1 MDRRHLLTFQ
11 SVLRE
16 GSFLGAA
23 RALRISQPTV
33 TLHVQELEAEFGMP
47 LFDRTGRTRPLTPA
61 GELFAERA
69 LPLIDAID
77 ALSESMAQLRD
88 GIGGHLKIASI
99 EPAASEHV
107 MPLLGRLRRT
117 RPGLRVRLDV
127 AGTAGVSRAVA
138 DGEVDAGLCSA
149 PPAELGLTFEPLF
162 EEEMALLVPAAH
174 RLAKRRALSA
184 ADLDGEPL
192 LLSEQGCAYRG
203 AVERAL
209 QERGVR
215 PAWAFESGSSA
226 TLRAAVQHG
235 LGVAVMPKRS
245 ASPPPPG
252 AVVRRLSDLT
262 IALPVGLIARQHAA
276 PPPPALAVLLDELRA
291 AAQTRRDEVA
301 NAAAREARRSR
312 RSGPF
317 PRNSRTR
324 AS

>member
-88 GIGGHLKIASI
+88 GTGGHLKIASI

-162 EEEMALLVPAAH
+162 DEEMALLVPAAH
-174 RLAKRRALSA
+174 RLAKRRTLSA

-209 QERGVR
+209 LDRGVR
-215 PAWAFESGSSA
+215 PRWAFESGSSA
-226 TLRAAVQHG
+226 TLRAAVRHG
-235 LGVAVMPKRS
+235 LGVAVMPRQS
-245 ASPPPPG
+245 ATPPPPG
-252 AVVRRLSDLT
+252 ASVRRLSDLVL
-262 IALPVGLIARQHAA
+262 ALPVGLVARPGAA
-276 PPPPALAVLLDELRA
+276 PPPPSLAALLGELR
-291 AAQTRRDEVA
+291 
-301 NAAAREARRSR
+301 RELAPLTKSR
-312 RSGPF
+312 RTS
-317 PRNSRTR
+317 SR
-324 AS
+324 